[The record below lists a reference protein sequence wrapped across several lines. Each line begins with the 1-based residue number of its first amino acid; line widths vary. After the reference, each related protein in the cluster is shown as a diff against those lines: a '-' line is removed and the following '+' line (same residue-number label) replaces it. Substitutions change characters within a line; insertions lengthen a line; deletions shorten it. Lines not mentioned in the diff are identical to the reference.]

1 MQINK
6 ALMSGVDIGD
16 RKMSVC
22 GEIENLE
29 QENKKLNEE
38 YVKMIAETRHTERKI
53 KENIN
58 KIKMLRKV

>member
-6 ALMSGVDIGD
+6 ALMSGIDIGD

-29 QENKKLNEE
+29 EENKKLNEE
-38 YVKMIAETRHTERKI
+38 YVKMMAETRHTEIKI

>member
-6 ALMSGVDIGD
+6 ALMSGIDIGD

-29 QENKKLNEE
+29 QENKKLNEA
-38 YVKMIAETRHTERKI
+38 YVKMMAETRHTEIKI